1 MTASI
6 ALLIGV
12 LVAVLPSRST
22 LRRPDRCANCDYDL
36 TGNISGA
43 CPECGQPT
51 PAEARRRRNADL
63 APLALAIEST
73 HVTFAE
79 DSESEGDESNDVED
93 DQVAT
98 AEDDQ
103 IAMPG

>member
-1 MTASI
+1 MVRPSI
-6 ALLIGV
+6 RDA
-12 LVAVLPSRST
+12 
-22 LRRPDRCANCDYDL
+22 
-36 TGNISGA
+36 GA
-43 CPECGQPT
+43 ECGQPT
-51 PAEARRRRNADL
+51 PAEARRRRDADL

-79 DSESEGDESNDVED
+79 DSETESDESDSVED

-98 AEDDQ
+98 AEGDQ